1 MRNTANFHPEWGYL
15 APAPSFI
22 RTARVVLVATVVG
35 ATVGAGVVFSWV
47 SHQGPEPSVGAR
59 TLVWPLEAASAR
71 ANTSAE
77 ATQGNAPSLTEK
89 RSLMVTSR
97 SADAATKEA
106 SASSTTR
113 PPDGITA
120 LAEAPAA
127 TEGPSTATIAA
138 PPTAAKEPV
147 LNIAPSKRKATKKSN
162 VTWRFALRD
171 EPAVLRRV
179 STTREEA
186 GVGTTAMAAGD
197 VMRIGDNR
205 MQPMPVCPGGARLG
219 PFRSCKQFP
228 CTILATEGEH
238 MATSAERMRALRER
252 ERRGLSSLPAGFDYA
267 DIAVLDWIAAEGR
280 LLGRGLLSTLPSAID
295 HNAANVN
302 FAPGSRLV
310 WQRG

>member
-47 SHQGPEPSVGAR
+47 SHQAPEPSVGAR
-59 TLVWPLEAASAR
+59 TLVRPLEAASAR

-89 RSLMVTSR
+89 RSLTVNSR

-138 PPTAAKEPV
+138 PPTAAKEPA
-147 LNIAPSKRKATKKSN
+147 LNIAPSKRKAMKNSN

-171 EPAVLRRV
+171 
-179 STTREEA
+179 
-186 GVGTTAMAAGD
+186 
-197 VMRIGDNR
+197 
-205 MQPMPVCPGGARLG
+205 QPLG
-219 PFRSCKQFP
+219 
-228 CTILATEGEH
+228 L
-238 MATSAERMRALRER
+238 
-252 ERRGLSSLPAGFDYA
+252 
-267 DIAVLDWIAAEGR
+267 
-280 LLGRGLLSTLPSAID
+280 
-295 HNAANVN
+295 
-302 FAPGSRLV
+302 APGEYYKRRSSGGYYGDGGGRRYEN
-310 WQRG
+310 W